1 MPRLLNFGAVTGAR
15 HEKKSAPK
23 LRGGLIFYR
32 KTSGESLI
40 VAVVH
45 IQFAVGDARGDDEPY
60 RRERDERV
68 HDDGESAA
76 RATENR
82 HEVEIE
88 EAEQAPVQRAEK
100 YKNVSDNVC
109 NFHSF

>member
-1 MPRLLNFGAVTGAR
+1 MNFGAVTGAR

-23 LRGGLIFYR
+23 HRGGLIFYR
-32 KTSGESLI
+32 KTSGEALI

-68 HDDGESAA
+68 HDDGENAA

-88 EAEQAPVQRAEK
+88 ETEQAPVQRAEK

>member
-1 MPRLLNFGAVTGAR
+1 MRSFISSLPLVMQGEMMSHTAA
-15 HEKKSAPK
+15 SAM
-23 LRGGLIFYR
+23 
-32 KTSGESLI
+32 SG
-40 VAVVH
+40 
-45 IQFAVGDARGDDEPY
+45 
-60 RRERDERV
+60 V

-76 RATENR
+76 RAAENR

-88 EAEQAPVQRAEK
+88 ETEQAPVQRAEK